1 MQCATGRLVLCLLV
15 IPGSGAAAQ
24 VVDHTVT
31 VSAKVDGKAYQLS
44 GPGNCKHFGQN
55 PDFPTW
61 MAHYSGPEESS
72 LRLDLTY
79 GRNKG
84 SADRLSLKLV
94 TGDSSHEINSLIPG
108 RGTGTVTLRPAG
120 AGGRFEVKGKNAKGA
135 PMEVAITCATF
146 QQIEA
151 EGG

>member
-1 MQCATGRLVLCLLV
+1 MQRSICRVVTCLLV
-15 IPGSGAAAQ
+15 IPAGSAAAQ
-24 VVDHTVT
+24 AVEHTVT
-31 VSAKVDGKAYQLS
+31 ISAKVDGKSYQAS
-44 GPGNCKHFGQN
+44 GPGSCKHFGQN

-61 MAHYSGPEESS
+61 MAHYSNPEESA

-84 SADRLSLKLV
+84 SADRLSLTLG
-94 TGDSSHEINSLIPG
+94 TGDASHELNSLIPG
-108 RGTGTVTLRPAG
+108 KGTGTVTMKPAG
-120 AGGRFEVKGKNAKGA
+120 PGGRFEVKGKNAKGA
-135 PMEVAITCATF
+135 KIEVSIACATF

>member
-1 MQCATGRLVLCLLV
+1 MRGATYRVVVCLAV
-15 IPGSGAAAQ
+15 IPAGSAGAQ

-31 VSAKVDGKAYQLS
+31 VSAKVDGKSYQAS
-44 GPGNCKHFGQN
+44 GPGSCKHFGQN

-61 MAHYSGPEESS
+61 MAHYSNAEEST

-84 SADRLSLKLV
+84 SADRLSLTLA
-94 TGDSSHEINSLIPG
+94 TGDASHEINSLIPG
-108 RGTGTVTLRPAG
+108 KGTGAVTMQLAG
-120 AGGRFEVKGKNAKGA
+120 TGGRFEVKGKNAKGA
-135 PMEVAITCATF
+135 KIEVAIACATF